1 MESGRKNIRS
11 GLLSKREEKIMQ
23 WMTHLSVPAGRG
35 KHKVWEDL
43 ERMILSREKK
53 KVKILPM
60 WSKWQVGVAVSV
72 MLLIAMYAVIQQVSN
87 KIIETS
93 RGEQVVFYLP
103 DSSKVTVNAESK
115 ITYNALFWGKSRK
128 IQLEGEAFFEVEEGK
143 KFEVM
148 SRNGSVEV
156 LGTSFNI
163 FARENKYIV
172 NCLTGKV
179 KVNNKDHN
187 DFKILTPGLSTRIE
201 NNRLR
206 LISRLKPEKISAW
219 ARGEFYFEMT
229 PLEEVIKELERQYDL
244 KISAEKGID
253 QRLYTGFFYGRA
265 DLEKSLDLVFSPMG
279 LKFEIVQPKE
289 IRIFSENM

>member
-60 WSKWQVGVAVSV
+60 WSKWQVGVAASV
-72 MLLIAMYAVIQQVSN
+72 ILLIAMYAVIQQVSN

-93 RGEQVVFYLP
+93 RGEQVAFYLP

-201 NNRLR
+201 NNRLQ

-289 IRIFSENM
+289 IRVFSENM

>member
-219 ARGEFYFEMT
+219 ARGELYFEMT

>member
-23 WMTHLSVPAGRG
+23 WMTHLSVPAGRD

-60 WSKWQVGVAVSV
+60 WSKWQVGVAASV
-72 MLLIAMYAVIQQVSN
+72 MLLIAMYAVIQQVSK

-289 IRIFSENM
+289 IRVFSENM

>member
-1 MESGRKNIRS
+1 M
-11 GLLSKREEKIMQ
+11 L
-23 WMTHLSVPAGRG
+23 
-35 KHKVWEDL
+35 
-43 ERMILSREKK
+43 
-53 KVKILPM
+53 
-60 WSKWQVGVAVSV
+60 SKWQVGVAASV

-206 LISRLKPEKISAW
+206 LISRLEPEKISAW
-219 ARGEFYFEMT
+219 TRGEFYFEMT